1 MAAAAA
7 PQRGPQPPP
16 AAGGARPGIARPR
29 PCPGR
34 YRRPRGAPGSR
45 ARRGRRAGVRVGAPR
60 GARCGGDAEGVS
72 PGRPTRAS
80 APSRAESAVL
90 PRCRGGSRPE
100 GGSALPQPR
109 AEPRERWGLAR
120 AAERGEAAVRTALW
134 WGGQGSAPAGVPGR
148 GRRHGRGSAG
158 TAGPFSS
165 RSFRALRLAV
175 CLLLFTKGCE
185 VNPWGWQEEKCVQ
198 KRGRHWRGA
207 GLGAGAEGAACVF
220 RKHMARSKG
229 GADGGGAA
237 ACYGPTGVCGN
248 PELPLADSCAVSAG

>member
-120 AAERGEAAVRTALW
+120 AAERG
-134 WGGQGSAPAGVPGR
+134 GGSGANRFVVGR
-148 GRRHGRGSAG
+148 
-158 TAGPFSS
+158 
-165 RSFRALRLAV
+165 
-175 CLLLFTKGCE
+175 
-185 VNPWGWQEEKCVQ
+185 
-198 KRGRHWRGA
+198 A
-207 GLGAGAEGAACVF
+207 GLGARRCPREGPAAWPRVSGDSGSFFLSFVSGVASCCVF
-220 RKHMARSKG
+220 IVIYEGMRGEPVGMAGREVRSETRAALARGWAG
-229 GADGGGAA
+229 GRSRGRCLCFPKAHGTLERWSRWWWCCCLLRTDRGLWKSRASSG
-237 ACYGPTGVCGN
+237 
-248 PELPLADSCAVSAG
+248 

>member
-1 MAAAAA
+1 M
-7 PQRGPQPPP
+7 
-16 AAGGARPGIARPR
+16 
-29 PCPGR
+29 
-34 YRRPRGAPGSR
+34 
-45 ARRGRRAGVRVGAPR
+45 RVGAPR

-198 KRGRHWRGA
+198 KRGRRWRGA
-207 GLGAGAEGAACVF
+207 GLGQEPRALPVFSESTWHARKVEQMVVVLLPVTDRPGFVEIPSFLWLIPARFLLAEGGDLSRFC
-220 RKHMARSKG
+220 
-229 GADGGGAA
+229 
-237 ACYGPTGVCGN
+237 
-248 PELPLADSCAVSAG
+248 